1 MAVLQVGMAD
11 LKVARVPDVLSS
23 AGLGSCIGI
32 CLWDPVTRVGGLA
45 HIMLPSST
53 LARNTDNRAKFADSA
68 IPALVQEMEK
78 IGAMKSRIVAKIA
91 GGAQMF
97 ALTEASSIMKI
108 GERNAESTIE
118 TLKKLGIRLLH
129 SETGANY
136 GRSISFMTE
145 SGKLHIRTIEY
156 GERIV

>member
-11 LKVARVPDVLSS
+11 LKVAKVPDILSS

-32 CLWDPVTRVGGLA
+32 CLWDPITRIGGLA
-45 HIMLPSST
+45 HIMLPSSA
-53 LARNTDNRAKFADSA
+53 LARNTDNKAKFADTA
-68 IPALVQEMEK
+68 IPALVQEMER
-78 IGAMKSRIVAKIA
+78 IGAMKSRLVAKIA

-108 GERNAESTIE
+108 GERNAESSLE
-118 TLKKLGIRLLH
+118 TLRKMGIKLLH
-129 SETGANY
+129 AETGANY
-136 GRSISFMTE
+136 GRSITFKTE
-145 SGKLHIRTIEY
+145 TGQLHIRTIEY